1 MHIQEV
7 NQIDMC
13 VTHYD
18 SQNSE
23 LSMEKKQHSRRLITE
38 VFPVL

>member
-23 LSMEKKQHSRRLITE
+23 LSMEKNSTQGD
-38 VFPVL
+38 